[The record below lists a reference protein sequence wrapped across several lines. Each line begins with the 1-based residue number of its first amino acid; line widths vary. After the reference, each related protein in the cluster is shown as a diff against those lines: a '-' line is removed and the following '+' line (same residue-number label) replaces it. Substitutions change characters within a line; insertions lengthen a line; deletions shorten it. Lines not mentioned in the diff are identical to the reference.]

1 MGILT
6 YLKLGG
12 VVAIVLAL
20 LGNYLYVNH
29 LRNKVTEQ
37 QAKID
42 SQESKIK
49 VLGENQKAIDA
60 IVKKLTATRRRVAS
74 EKQTIQQTVTDP
86 SKFVDITR
94 KYRVRQDDQTDPSK
108 DGKGAGSFKDRFKSK
123 TVPTSE

>member
-1 MGILT
+1 M
-6 YLKLGG
+6 
-12 VVAIVLAL
+12 AIVLAL

-29 LRNKVTEQ
+29 LKNKVVEQ
-37 QAKID
+37 QAMIE

-49 VLGENQKAIDA
+49 VLDDNQKATDA

-94 KYRVRQDDQTDPSK
+94 KYRMRQDDQADSSK
-108 DGKGAGSFKDRFKSK
+108 NGKRASSFKDRFKPK
-123 TVPTSE
+123 AIPAP

>member
-12 VVAIVLAL
+12 VAVIILAL
-20 LGNYLYVNH
+20 LGNYLYVDH
-29 LRNKVTEQ
+29 LKNKVTAQ
-37 QAKID
+37 QAVID

-49 VLGENQKAIDA
+49 ILDDNQKATAEIL
-60 IVKKLTATRRRVAS
+60 KKLTATRRRVAS
-74 EKQTIQQTVTDP
+74 EKQIIQQTVTDP

-94 KYRVRQDDQTDPSK
+94 KYRMRQDDKADTPK
-108 DGKGAGSFKDRFKSK
+108 DGKGASSFKDRFKPK